1 MSDSYETWA
10 GPYVLGA
17 LSPSER
23 DEFARHLTGCPPC
36 SEVVAELAGLPGLL
50 SRVPASVVAELSGES
65 GPDGEEVVPPLPDT
79 LLPNLLREARR
90 RRRGLVALAVAGLA
104 AAVVGVLVAVGAATA
119 PDHPSSPTAPT
130 QVAGSTMQPAP
141 GVPSSAPISATVALT
156 KVGWGTRLDLAC
168 EYEDY
173 GRGDTAYALV
183 VVDRAGQVQQV
194 GTWNAIPGKLIH
206 MSSGTAL
213 DAADIAAVQV
223 RTVSGRT
230 VLNLDHPTAAVTG

>member
-23 DEFARHLTGCPPC
+23 DEFARHLTGCPQC

-50 SRVPASVVAELSGES
+50 SRVPASVVDELSGDTD
-65 GPDGEEVVPPLPDT
+65 PDGLEVVPPLPDT

-90 RRRGLVALAVAGLA
+90 RRRGLVALAVAGVA

-119 PDHPSSPTAPT
+119 PDHPSTPNVPT
-130 QVAGSTMQPAP
+130 QIAGSTMQPIPGAP
-141 GVPSSAPISATVALT
+141 VSATVALT

-173 GRGDTAYALV
+173 GRGDVAYALV
-183 VVDRAGQVQQV
+183 VVDRAGKVQQV

-213 DAADIAAVQV
+213 DAADIASVQV
-223 RTVSGRT
+223 RTPSGRT
-230 VLNLDHPTAAVTG
+230 VLNLDHPTAVS